1 MNWIQKIVASIG
13 IDKMAHFAVSA
24 FLTLALG
31 RFLPWWAPSVIVLML
46 GIAKECLDGVFDRKD
61 LLADACGILLGT
73 LVLLI

>member
-1 MNWIQKIVASIG
+1 MDWYQKIIAKIG
-13 IDKMAHFAVSA
+13 IDKIAHFAVSA

-31 RFLPWWAPSVIVLML
+31 RFLPWWVPSAIVTML
-46 GIAKECLDGVFDRKD
+46 GIAKECLDGVIDRRD